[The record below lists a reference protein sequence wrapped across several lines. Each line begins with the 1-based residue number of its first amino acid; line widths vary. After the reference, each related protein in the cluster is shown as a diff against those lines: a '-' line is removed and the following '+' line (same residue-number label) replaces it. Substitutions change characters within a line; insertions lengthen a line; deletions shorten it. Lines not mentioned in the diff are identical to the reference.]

1 MQIREIQGKVSAVAD
16 RDNKPYYS
24 ICIDDEWFTG
34 DQTLNEKIGKGDTV
48 KLAVKDDDE
57 FIDIEGIKKI
67 QDGQENSNRSE
78 QLRSK
83 SDGGVPENPLTRDQ
97 QIRKSLAFKTAVQQ
111 VDRRSCETEDDYRD
125 MLKNLT
131 SLHEEVLDE
140 AMTE

>member
-83 SDGGVPENPLTRDQ
+83 SDGGAPGNPLTRDQ

-111 VDRRSCETEDDYRD
+111 VDRRSCKTEDDYRD

-131 SLHEEVLDE
+131 EVHEQVLDE
-140 AMTE
+140 VMTE